1 MSETNSPIR
10 QTGIGLEEETLLRC
24 DRLRFCY
31 GKSRSYVIERALT
44 SGGLAALETE
54 MAEDIERFGS
64 LAAMWTA
71 RRTASRPAGA
81 RKDWRGYVAHLV
93 ATYGA
98 KTYPPTVAKLEDMA
112 GVKRAPA
119 ETGYEREV
127 REAAESAMPQTVKA
141 VRGLRDLS

>member
-44 SGGLAALETE
+44 NGGLAALEAE

-64 LAAMWTA
+64 LAAMWDQG
-71 RRTASRPAGA
+71 AG
-81 RKDWRGYVAHLV
+81 DWRGYVAHLV

-119 ETGYEREV
+119 ETAYEREV
-127 REAAESAMPQTVKA
+127 REAAESAMPQTAKA